1 MNLNLAQS
9 LSTPRLTVDNPYGA
23 LARLTIRG
31 ILKGDI
37 GTRRMTLRI
46 KGTTREVARQLTRSR
61 KSDKRSLKQRA
72 AQLEALR
79 LRASTPYL
87 GAIAAHM

>member
-9 LSTPRLTVDNPYGA
+9 LSTSRLTVDNPYGA

-46 KGTTREVARQLTRSR
+46 KGTTMEVARQLTPA
-61 KSDKRSLKQRA
+61 LARA
-72 AQLEALR
+72 TSAVSNKEQP
-79 LRASTPYL
+79 S
-87 GAIAAHM
+87 